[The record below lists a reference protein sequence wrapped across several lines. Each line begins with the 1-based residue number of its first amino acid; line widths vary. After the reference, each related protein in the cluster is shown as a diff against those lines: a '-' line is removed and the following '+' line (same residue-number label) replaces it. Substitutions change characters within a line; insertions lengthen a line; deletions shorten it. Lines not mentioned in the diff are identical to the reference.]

1 MIELNKEGV
10 AAEMKQSRR
19 WVRWALCDV
28 QDGDKLRKE
37 MKPPFQANGKP
48 AKHNDSSTWGTYE
61 EVLAAHEANV
71 PLELSS
77 TIAKDHGVR
86 GIGLVIGPPFFGID
100 LDDCRD
106 AATGALTPEAEEW
119 VEELNTLTEISPS
132 GEGLHLWCHGEPPYP
147 EGHRKD
153 GREIYST
160 NRYLTVTGH
169 VLTGRAEIRR
179 FQKDE
184 VKRWYDRVKNGTTK
198 VTPCGD
204 SKLNDHMT
212 RTDFPDASQAVMSL
226 LTQLMYKHD
235 GDAAKV
241 EAEFRNSALFNETHW
256 KEKWRRLRA
265 SQLKKAR
272 EYFDSH
278 PRTTE
283 ESRSLI
289 TGWLHDVKEKPLMY
303 LWKPVFPLGHIT
315 TFAGRSSE
323 GKSPVTIDL
332 IARATRGGAWPDG
345 TPNTLGPK
353 KAILMNIEDG
363 LEDMIAPRFRLAGGD
378 PESVCTVRGVRVQ
391 KKDSFHDGLLALD
404 KDIHLL
410 CDLARSIENLG
421 IIVID
426 PITQYCGKAKMNADD
441 EIRQVLGPLLPLAEE
456 LQIAIVLVAHFNKNG
471 NTTDPLARVQGGNA
485 FVGMARSVYV
495 FSEDKSKDK
504 YAHILSPARS
514 KETSYLYHTE
524 QVSQEI
530 DGVTSDVIRVVWDG
544 VSETSAESAIEEAKV
559 SKKEITLN
567 QKAAVELKN
576 FLKAGKR
583 DSVTCQAFLKAAGFR
598 VEDLDW
604 QRVRKYAG
612 VKASQEGGKSWW
624 FLPTAA
630 NLFEKP
636 KGRDDDAPS
645 Y

>member
-1 MIELNKEGV
+1 VIRPENIPAELKR
-10 AAEMKQSRR
+10 SPR
-19 WVRWALCDV
+19 WVLWRIEDV
-28 QDGDKLRKE
+28 TDGDKLRKGA
-37 MKPPFQANGKP
+37 KIPKNARTGAN
-48 AKHNDSSTWGTYE
+48 AKHNDPSTFSPYE
-61 EVLAAHEANV
+61 VARAAHESRI
-71 PLELSS
+71 ELKADPNSVMVH
-77 TIAKDHGVR
+77 DRR
-86 GIGLVIGPPFFGID
+86 GIGYVFGPPFWGKDYDHCVID
-100 LDDCRD
+100 GVID
-106 AATGALTPEAEEW
+106 PE
-119 VEELNTLTEISPS
+119 VEEDLKRLDTFAEFSQS
-132 GEGLHLWCHGEPPYP
+132 GTGVHAIGHGEAPKN
-147 EGHRKD
+147 GHRKD
-153 GREIYST
+153 DREIYGH
-160 NRYLTVTGH
+160 NRFFVVTGN
-169 VLTGRAEIRR
+169 VVPGFDKEIRR
-179 FQKDE
+179 FTPTE
-184 VKRWYDRVKNGTTK
+184 VEAEFAKVAAGKPKFVPLGT
-198 VTPCGD
+198 
-204 SKLNDHMT
+204 KLEELMT
-212 RTDFPDASQAVMSL
+212 RTDFPDLSQAVMSL
-226 LTQLMYKHD
+226 LTLLAYDHNC
-235 GDAAKV
+235 DAVKI
-241 EAEFRNSALFNETHW
+241 EADFLKSKLATDTHW
-256 KEKWRRLRA
+256 NAKWPRLRESHLA
-265 SQLKKAR
+265 KAIQ
-272 EYFDSH
+272 FVKDH
-278 PRTTE
+278 PRAAE

-289 TGWLHDVKEKPLMY
+289 TGWLHEVKEKPLLY
-303 LWKPVFPLGHIT
+303 LWKPVFPIGHMT

-323 GKSPVTIDL
+323 GKSPVTLDL
-332 IARATRGGAWPDG
+332 IARVTRGSEWPDG
-345 TPNTLGPK
+345 SHNTVGPK

-363 LEDMIAPRFRLAGGD
+363 LEDMIAPRFRLAGGI
-378 PESVCTVRGVRVQ
+378 PESLCFVRGVRVQ

-530 DGVTSDVIRVVWDG
+530 DGVTSDVIKVVWDG

-567 QKAAVELKN
+567 QKAAIELKN
-576 FLKAGKR
+576 FLKAGRR
-583 DSVTCQAFLKAAGFR
+583 DSSTCQSFLKAAGFR
-598 VEDLDW
+598 VEDLDF

-612 VKASQEGGKSWW
+612 VKASQENGKSWW
-624 FLPTAA
+624 FLPTSAE
-630 NLFEKP
+630 LFEKP
-636 KGRDDDAPS
+636 PARDDGAPS